1 MTFLGLAPYL
11 YYTDAAAALDWMSRV
26 LGFRE
31 VARHVVDDDGTVR
44 EAEMAVGDARI
55 HLCGLDPAAY
65 ERPAGQLVIVYVD
78 DVDAHHARVTAA
90 GFAAP
95 APVDKPYGARNY
107 TFTDPFRQTWTFWQD
122 LLT

>member
-65 ERPAGQLVIVYVD
+65 RRPAGQLVIVYVD
-78 DVDAHHARVTAA
+78 DVDAHHDITPINVVITAF
-90 GFAAP
+90 G
-95 APVDKPYGARNY
+95 
-107 TFTDPFRQTWTFWQD
+107 QTWTFWQD
-122 LLT
+122 LIT